1 LDELTIYLDVLYDGL
16 EGWVYSPVKTDTAW
30 NTNWFQWPQQKEA
43 LKSHILSRQGD
54 VYISPAIY
62 KEQRAV
68 KESIK
73 KVQTVW
79 VDFDG
84 TEQIDFKAIDIPTLV
99 VQTSYDTKVHC
110 YWRVDENLQGPIE
123 DVNRRLTYY
132 LDADNGGWDSTQLL
146 RPPGTINHKNGLPVK
161 LVSLDDKPHTLD
173 YFGIIPKVTA
183 PAAEYV
189 TVDRVI
195 PVGQVLTNN
204 SLPLQLIRMV
214 KKETPVEP
222 YRSSFLARL
231 ANELAEE
238 DLSHLEIVS
247 LLKEVDGRIK
257 KYDGRSDQLVRLSQL
272 ADYAIHKHLAE
283 DAVIIYTPHDIL
295 NHVDSLEWIIPQWLH
310 TTGQLVISSAPG
322 VGKTQLTFQLAYSL
336 ATQQR
341 FLGLQAPTRK
351 KVFYF
356 SLEMD
361 KSSLKYILAHHKNE
375 WVETPYFQIIDE
387 SYNLKKYE
395 DLIFEH
401 NPDVVIV
408 DSMIELF
415 DDENDNPNSEARRV
429 MKWCRK
435 VRRRYGIAIV
445 LIHHNRKATEGN
457 KKPKSLADLAG
468 SYMFAKDS
476 DTVLQL
482 WKDHKG
488 FELSG
493 VKVRFGM
500 EEAWIIHRNNNLWFT
515 REENA
520 SNESKPNQPNKTRDN
535 DFKDPWFG

>member
-1 LDELTIYLDVLYDGL
+1 LYDGL
-16 EGWVYSPVKTDTAW
+16 EGWVYSPVKTATSW
-30 NTNWFQWPQQKEA
+30 EQHWYEWPSEKLRLQ
-43 LKSHILSRQGD
+43 SHITQTSGD
-54 VYISPAIY
+54 VYISPAVY
-62 KEQRAV
+62 KDKRAV
-68 KESIK
+68 KDSIK
-73 KVQTVW
+73 RVQTVW

-84 TEQIDFKAIDIPTLV
+84 LEKIDFKNIDVPTLL

-110 YWRVDENLQGPIE
+110 YWRVEPANQANIE
-123 DVNRRLTYY
+123 DVNRRLTYH

-161 LVSLDDKPHTLD
+161 LVATDPKPHTLD
-173 YFGIIPKVTA
+173 YFSVIPKVTT
-183 PAAEYV
+183 PPAEYV
-189 TVDRVI
+189 TVEKVI
-195 PVGQVLTNN
+195 PVGQVLSNH

-257 KYDGRSDQLVRLSQL
+257 KYDGRQDQLIRLSQL

-283 DAVIIYTPHDIL
+283 ESVLIYTPSQIL
-295 NHVDSLEWIIPQWLH
+295 NHVESLEWILPGWLH
-310 TTGQLVISSAPG
+310 TTGQLVLSSAPG
-322 VGKTQLTFQLAYSL
+322 VGKTQLTFQLAYCL
-336 ATQQR
+336 TTQRR
-341 FLGLQAPTRK
+341 FLGLLAPTK
-351 KVFYF
+351 KRVFYF

-361 KSSLKYILAHHKNE
+361 KSSLKYILEHQKNE
-375 WVETPYFQIIDE
+375 WEEVPEFQIIDE

-401 NPDVVIV
+401 HPEVVIV

-435 VRRRYGIAIV
+435 VRRRYGVAIV

-482 WKDHKG
+482 WKDLKG

-515 REENA
+515 REANV
-520 SNESKPNQPNKTRDN
+520 SNESRTTKPDQTRN
-535 DFKDPWFG
+535 IPFKDPGFRFGN